1 MSLNDQL
8 RLERVEMREALV
20 EQGVKRKLVA
30 QLELVLMRILEWK
43 VSFIS

>member
-20 EQGVKRKLVA
+20 EQGVKRKQVA